1 MDLEALRDYCLS
13 LKGTSEDMPF
23 GEDTLVFRVLGKIFL
38 LTGINAEPLTANMKC
53 DPERAI
59 ELRETYSDIV
69 PGYHMNKVHWNTV
82 TLDALPAPFLKTLI
96 AHSYD
101 LVAASLK
108 KADREFLKSVT
119 KASD

>member
-1 MDLEALRDYCLS
+1 MDLEQLRAECLA

-23 GEDTLVFRVLGKIFL
+23 GEDMLAFRVMGKIFL
-38 LTGINAEPLTANMKC
+38 LTGINADPPAANMKC

-59 ELRETYSDIV
+59 ELREMYSDIV

-82 TLDALPAPFLKTLI
+82 TLDALPTPFLQDLI
-96 AHSYD
+96 RHSYD

-108 KADREFLKSVT
+108 KAEREALNSL
-119 KASD
+119 

>member
-1 MDLEALRDYCLS
+1 MDLEQLRTACLA

-23 GEDTLVFRVLGKIFL
+23 GEDILVFRVMGKIFL
-38 LTGINAEPLTANMKC
+38 LTGINADPPTANMKC

-69 PGYHMNKVHWNTV
+69 PGYHMNKKHWNTV
-82 TLDALPAPFLKTLI
+82 MLDALPTPFLHDLI
-96 AHSYD
+96 RHSYD

-108 KADREFLKSVT
+108 KNEREALAALV
-119 KASD
+119 